1 MTAVSSGLALTLSA
15 GSASAQIPTWPRA
28 GGEGAIVELRGR
40 VVCLGEGAVPGPCA
54 AASDRFALETPGGR
68 RYLFRPGDPLTGM
81 LADDR
86 LRERELFVRARQAP
100 SDELET
106 IKLYS
111 VHNGRLHDL
120 DYFCEVCNVV
130 AYAPGLC
137 PCCRRPMVLR
147 ETPLP

>member
-1 MTAVSSGLALTLSA
+1 MAAVSSLLAVTLAA
-15 GSASAQIPTWPRA
+15 GSASAQTPSRA
-28 GGEGAIVELRGR
+28 AGEGAIVELRGR
-40 VVCLGEGAVPGPCA
+40 VVCLGEGAVRRPCA
-54 AASDRFALETPGGR
+54 AASDRFALETPQGGR
-68 RYLFRPGDPLTGM
+68 YVFRPGDPLTGM

-86 LRERELFVRARQAP
+86 LRERELVVRARQAP
-100 SDELET
+100 SEELET

-111 VHNGRLHDL
+111 VRNGRLHDL

>member
-1 MTAVSSGLALTLSA
+1 MAAVSSLLALMLST
-15 GSASAQIPTWPRA
+15 GFASTQIPSRPRA
-28 GGEGAIVELRGR
+28 AGEGEVVELRGR
-40 VVCLGEGAVPGPCA
+40 VVCLGEGAALGPCDG
-54 AASDRFALETPGGR
+54 ASHRFALETPGGER
-68 RYLFRPGDPLTGM
+68 HVFRTGDPLTAM
-81 LADDR
+81 FVDDR
-86 LRERELFVRARQAP
+86 LRERELVVRARRTP

-106 IKLYS
+106 IKVHS
-111 VHNGRLHDL
+111 VRNGRLHDL